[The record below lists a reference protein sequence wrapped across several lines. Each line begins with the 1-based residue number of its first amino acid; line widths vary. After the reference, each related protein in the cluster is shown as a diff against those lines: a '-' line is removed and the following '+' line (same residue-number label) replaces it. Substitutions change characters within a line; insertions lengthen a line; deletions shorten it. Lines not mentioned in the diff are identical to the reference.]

1 MLLFSS
7 AEDAAMLSE
16 NGVVVF
22 LYTSSGKSGS
32 QKATSAPALINSA
45 GMHQVGGTEQEKVKG
60 CLVSLRSIEPRWPEL
75 TVLYSR
81 AYLGLKAR
89 TRLAPS

>member
-45 GMHQVGGTEQEKVKG
+45 GMHQVGGGGGKKG
-60 CLVSLRSIEPRWPEL
+60 KGKRDV
-75 TVLYSR
+75 Y
-81 AYLGLKAR
+81 
-89 TRLAPS
+89 